1 MKRLLLFL
9 MLSPVIL
16 LAQTGRK
23 DDIDSIAAIN
33 LQSLPASLSNNLMC
47 TKVAD
52 LRITDNGEYT
62 TIVVFLHIIAASDS
76 ADKVDI
82 PTGKTDTVTPVNPL
96 SVVTINTDDMLFA
109 KADILTYHPPLPV
122 VAINAEDN
130 PVSKTDITALSPIA
144 LVTVNTEDI
153 PIVKVE
159 MVTSVPSLPIVQGDT
174 ITALS
179 PLAVVTVNTEVIAVG
194 KVDMITTIPSLPIVQ
209 GDTITALSP
218 VTLVTINI
226 EAIPVSTMDIAANI
240 PPLPFVQP
248 DTIAALPPLAVVTIN
263 TEDISVSKA
272 DIAANIPPL
281 PFVQPDSI
289 ALLTPLAVVALNT
302 ENIPLYKVDIIE
314 TIPPLPFVQPDSI
327 PLLTPLAEVALN
339 TENVPLYKEE
349 VVVPIPK
356 IEEKRMPVAE
366 MHLSPDGYSL
376 LQKLEGFSPELYSLN
391 DGGFTI
397 GFGFFVS
404 YSEGAKWKKGIT
416 WEEAE
421 QMIRQKMP
429 AYEDQVKEYINIPLT
444 QNEFDALTMLAYNL
458 GGFSKATSII
468 NDINNQVGFDKIQ
481 SDWKR
486 FVHSKAPGVTKGLM
500 NRRRDE
506 LEVRS
511 ISEYQPDRKIQILK
525 K

>member
-82 PTGKTDTVTPVNPL
+82 PPGKTDTVTPVNPL

-130 PVSKTDITALSPIA
+130 PVSK
-144 LVTVNTEDI
+144 
-153 PIVKVE
+153 
-159 MVTSVPSLPIVQGDT
+159 DT

>member
-1 MKRLLLFL
+1 
-9 MLSPVIL
+9 
-16 LAQTGRK
+16 
-23 DDIDSIAAIN
+23 
-33 LQSLPASLSNNLMC
+33 
-47 TKVAD
+47 
-52 LRITDNGEYT
+52 
-62 TIVVFLHIIAASDS
+62 
-76 ADKVDI
+76 
-82 PTGKTDTVTPVNPL
+82 
-96 SVVTINTDDMLFA
+96 
-109 KADILTYHPPLPV
+109 
-122 VAINAEDN
+122 
-130 PVSKTDITALSPIA
+130 
-144 LVTVNTEDI
+144 
-153 PIVKVE
+153 
-159 MVTSVPSLPIVQGDT
+159 
-174 ITALS
+174 
-179 PLAVVTVNTEVIAVG
+179 
-194 KVDMITTIPSLPIVQ
+194 
-209 GDTITALSP
+209 
-218 VTLVTINI
+218 
-226 EAIPVSTMDIAANI
+226 MDIAANI

-248 DTIAALPPLAVVTIN
+248 DTIAALRPLAVVTIN

-272 DIAANIPPL
+272 DIAAN
-281 PFVQPDSI
+281 
-289 ALLTPLAVVALNT
+289 
-302 ENIPLYKVDIIE
+302 
-314 TIPPLPFVQPDSI
+314 IPPLPFVQPDSI

>member
-82 PTGKTDTVTPVNPL
+82 PPGKTDTVTPVNPL

-159 MVTSVPSLPIVQGDT
+159 
-174 ITALS
+174 
-179 PLAVVTVNTEVIAVG
+179 
-194 KVDMITTIPSLPIVQ
+194 MITTIPSLPIVQ

>member
-82 PTGKTDTVTPVNPL
+82 PPGKTDTVTPVNPL

-263 TEDISVSKA
+263 TEDISVS
-272 DIAANIPPL
+272 
-281 PFVQPDSI
+281 
-289 ALLTPLAVVALNT
+289 
-302 ENIPLYKVDIIE
+302 KVDIIE

>member
-179 PLAVVTVNTEVIAVG
+179 P
-194 KVDMITTIPSLPIVQ
+194 
-209 GDTITALSP
+209 

-248 DTIAALPPLAVVTIN
+248 DTIAALRPLAVVTIN

-289 ALLTPLAVVALNT
+289 
-302 ENIPLYKVDIIE
+302 
-314 TIPPLPFVQPDSI
+314 

-339 TENVPLYKEE
+339 TENVPLYKGE